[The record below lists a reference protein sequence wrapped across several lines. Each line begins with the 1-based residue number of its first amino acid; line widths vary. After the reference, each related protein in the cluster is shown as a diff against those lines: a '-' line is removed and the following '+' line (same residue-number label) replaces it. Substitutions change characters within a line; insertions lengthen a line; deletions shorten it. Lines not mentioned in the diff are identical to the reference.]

1 MRAVNVSKS
10 LDRKLMLLGYEVLD
24 VLAIFLT
31 LSVLNLLFGQS
42 GMSLFLV
49 WTPSIAL
56 AVVLR
61 LGKRGKP
68 DRYLLHWLRY
78 QVKPG
83 VYSAFPEPT
92 GWETPPRLR
101 RGASK

>member
-1 MRAVNVSKS
+1 MRAVPVSKS
-10 LDRKLMLLGYEVLD
+10 LDRKLMLFGYEVLD

-42 GMSLFLV
+42 GMTLLLV
-49 WTPSIAL
+49 WAPSIAL

-68 DRYLLHWLRY
+68 DKYLLHWMRF
-78 QVKPG
+78 QAKPG
-83 VYSAFPEPT
+83 IYSAFPEPSN
-92 GWETPPRLR
+92 WKVPPRLKR
-101 RGASK
+101 RAS

>member
-1 MRAVNVSKS
+1 MRAVDVSKS
-10 LDRKLMLLGYEVLD
+10 LDRKLMMFGYEVMD

-42 GMSLFLV
+42 GMSLLLV
-49 WTPSIAL
+49 WIPTVLL

-61 LGKRGKP
+61 VGKRGKP
-68 DRYLLHWLRY
+68 DKFLLHWLRY

-92 GWETPPRLR
+92 GWKVPPRLAR
-101 RGASK
+101 RVS

>member
-1 MRAVNVSKS
+1 MRAVDVSKS
-10 LDRKLMLLGYEVLD
+10 LDRKLMMFGYEVMD

-42 GMSLFLV
+42 GMTLLLV
-49 WTPSIAL
+49 WIPTILL

-68 DRYLLHWLRY
+68 DKFLLHWLRY

-92 GWETPPRLR
+92 GWKVPPQLVR
-101 RGASK
+101 RVS

>member
-1 MRAVNVSKS
+1 MRSIDVSKS
-10 LDRKLMLLGYEVLD
+10 LDRKLMLFGYEVLD

-31 LSVLNLLFGQS
+31 LSLLNLLFGQS
-42 GMSLFLV
+42 GMSFLLV
-49 WTPSIAL
+49 WTPTLLL

-68 DRYLLHWLRY
+68 DKFLLHWLRY

-83 VYSAFPEPT
+83 IYSAFPEPKS
-92 GWETPPRLR
+92 WKVPPHLER
-101 RGASK
+101 RAS

>member
-1 MRAVNVSKS
+1 MRAVDVSKS
-10 LDRKLMLLGYEVLD
+10 LDRKLKLFGYEVLD
-24 VLAIFLT
+24 VLTIFLT

-42 GMSLFLV
+42 GMSLLLV
-49 WTPSIAL
+49 WTPSVAL

-68 DRYLLHWLRY
+68 EKYLLHWLRY

-83 VYSAFPEPT
+83 IYSAFPEPT
-92 GWETPPRLR
+92 DWQTPPSLR
-101 RGASK
+101 RRASR

>member
-1 MRAVNVSKS
+1 MRAVDVSKS
-10 LDRKLMLLGYEVLD
+10 LDKKLMMFGYEVLD

-42 GMSLFLV
+42 GMSLLLV
-49 WTPSIAL
+49 WIPTTLL

-61 LGKRGKP
+61 VGKRGKP
-68 DRYLLHWLRY
+68 DKFLLHWLRY

-92 GWETPPRLR
+92 GWKVPPRLLR
-101 RGASK
+101 KVF